1 MKYLPHIYLCPK
13 CGVESKHHVWDNEIE
28 TTEFSC
34 PKCAEKLSAQNR
46 VENKKIEVPGIK
58 TPTKNRF

>member
-1 MKYLPHIYLCPK
+1 MKYRQQLYICK
-13 CGVESKHHVWDNEIE
+13 CGQEFKYYVWDNEIE